1 MKNKIFWSNVNRLFV
16 VPWRGSGA
24 RSAYRRSMCL
34 INWDLVFNTQ
44 AVIDECSIELYERG

>member
-1 MKNKIFWSNVNRLFV
+1 MKHNIIWSAVNRLFV
-16 VPWRGSGA
+16 VPLRGSGA
-24 RSAYRRSMCL
+24 RVAYRREMCM